1 MQSNSKQQAAAKPA
15 VDPGRWQQQVRLE
28 CLKVA
33 AMRVEAAKA
42 AYDTDALLRVAGR
55 LENFVVKGS

>member
-1 MQSNSKQQAAAKPA
+1 
-15 VDPGRWQQQVRLE
+15 
-28 CLKVA
+28 LKVA